1 MSLVASPILAWKI
14 HWIELVLATVA
25 GVGLAVAT
33 VFVTYNLLSIAP
45 APDCGYAPFS
55 GEITG
60 SAGCADQLAK
70 LAERSDAQ
78 GGVMAPLLLLFPILA
93 GSFVGSQLVASE
105 IEHETAQLVWPLFPS
120 RAKWLGRSALWL
132 GLALL
137 PTLVLLAFVSD
148 ALESARAPWLH
159 DRIGFMDYGLHGGIL
174 AMRGIAAFCTG
185 ILGGTLLSRGLP
197 AAVVSMV
204 AAIVLAQL
212 VFVARPFAVASEP
225 LDRSTSIAT
234 SYVTEHFLEDRAG
247 RRLTFDQ
254 AVAQSGAS
262 DPDSLQQW
270 IESNLTE
277 RVIGIAGDRV
287 GEVTLREG
295 GVLLI
300 GSAAMLAVTSLVL
313 RHRKPY

>member
-1 MSLVASPILAWKI
+1 
-14 HWIELVLATVA
+14 
-25 GVGLAVAT
+25 
-33 VFVTYNLLSIAP
+33 
-45 APDCGYAPFS
+45 
-55 GEITG
+55 
-60 SAGCADQLAK
+60 
-70 LAERSDAQ
+70 
-78 GGVMAPLLLLFPILA
+78 
-93 GSFVGSQLVASE
+93 
-105 IEHETAQLVWPLFPS
+105 
-120 RAKWLGRSALWL
+120 
-132 GLALL
+132 LALL

-159 DRIGFMDYGLHGGIL
+159 DRLGFMDYGLHGGIL